1 MAFEFLESQVAAGK
15 IKNYGMAT
23 YSCFRVKASETK
35 VHLSLQK
42 VVQLAEKIG
51 GKNHHMRYIQ
61 IPINVL
67 MPEAFVE
74 PWQRVEDEQKVT
86 RNKILLPICN
96 DMKINVISS
105 QPLMQGYLANMPL
118 CRENINIYNIPAR
131 HLQMMRSIPSRA
143 LVSTLVGMK
152 KLENVRGNLEV
163 VRNAPMTREEF
174 FDTLRPHRR

>member
-23 YSCFRVKASETK
+23 YSCFRVKSSETK

-74 PWQRVEDEQKVT
+74 PW
-86 RNKILLPICN
+86 
-96 DMKINVISS
+96 
-105 QPLMQGYLANMPL
+105 
-118 CRENINIYNIPAR
+118 
-131 HLQMMRSIPSRA
+131 
-143 LVSTLVGMK
+143 
-152 KLENVRGNLEV
+152 
-163 VRNAPMTREEF
+163 
-174 FDTLRPHRR
+174 